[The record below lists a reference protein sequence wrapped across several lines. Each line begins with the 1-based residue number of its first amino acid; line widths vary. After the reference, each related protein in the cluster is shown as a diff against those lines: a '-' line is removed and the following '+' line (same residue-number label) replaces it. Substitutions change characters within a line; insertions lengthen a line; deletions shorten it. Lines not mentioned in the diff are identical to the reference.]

1 MHECVSNFLKESE
14 MSSTVDVG
22 PVLTEYKI
30 SGVHTYL
37 ARWPALVVGALIG
50 LLGLTLAVGGAYLA
64 VLGGSWYY
72 VIAGAAFLA
81 AGYLMIKGKI
91 EGFYTYLGAFVFTCL
106 WTFWEVGLS
115 GWQLIPR
122 LVGPF
127 IFLVLAVLVA
137 PVLDPTSGRHLRKLG
152 SIGAGVFVAAL
163 AVLIPIFNRQPA
175 AVPLPAAHAEAFFE
189 DTAYAP
195 NKGEWSAYGGGQ
207 SAQRY
212 SDLGQITP
220 ANVKELKRAWTF
232 HTGDIPKKYGSE
244 LTPLKIGDAIYG
256 CTSMNKMFALNA
268 ATGEKLWMY
277 DPQVP
282 TEWVPYTAAC
292 RGVTFYRNP
301 NATADQ
307 ACAERIIEGTLDMR
321 LIAVDAKSGQPCQD
335 FGKNG
340 AADLRVGLAQ
350 KDSADGPVTP
360 VTPGTAAITSP
371 PVIVRGVVVTGH
383 QVLDGQR
390 RWAASGVI
398 RGYDAV
404 TGELRF
410 AWDINQPE
418 VTKLPPD
425 GKPYSFGTPNDWA
438 AEVGDEKLGLVYLPM
453 GNSAGDYYTAL
464 RSDEEKKYS
473 SAIVA
478 LDVNTGKPRWVYQT
492 AHNDVWDYDL
502 GSQPTLIEFPTSN
515 GKVPAILVPTKDGDL
530 FVLDRATGKPLHEV
544 DEVAVPRGGAEP
556 DQRTPTQPF
565 SRYAT
570 LRKADL
576 VERDMWGVSPIDQ
589 MICRINFKRASYG
602 GPYTPP
608 ELDRASI
615 EYPGYNGGSDWGS
628 VAVDPHRGVIIA
640 NYNDMPN
647 YDTLVTRQEADSMG
661 LFPFGDPRAAGS
673 HSSAEGAGA
682 MTGTPYGILVN
693 AGWQTPVGVLCT
705 RPPYGGIR
713 AIDLATGK
721 TLWDRPFGSARRN
734 GPFGM
739 PTFIPLEIGTPN
751 NGGPVVTAGGLI
763 FIAAATDD
771 LIKAIDIK
779 TGEILWSDVLPAGGQ
794 ATPMVYEQ
802 NGKEYVVIMAGGHHF
817 MMTPPGDSLI
827 AYALP
832 DAKQTAD

>member
-1 MHECVSNFLKESE
+1 MT
-14 MSSTVDVG
+14 STVHEAPAPTQSWAAG
-22 PVLTEYKI
+22 LQRYLAWSPVLL
-30 SGVHTYL
+30 G
-37 ARWPALVVGALIG
+37 ALVALIG
-50 LLGLTLAVGGAYLA
+50 LILAGGGVYL
-64 VLGGSWYY
+64 VTLGGSPYY
-72 VIAGAAFLA
+72 VLAGAMLLA
-81 AGYLMIKGKI
+81 AGYLLMRRKI
-91 EGFYTYLGAFVFTCL
+91 AGLYVYVGAFAFTAA
-106 WTFWEVGLS
+106 WSFWEVGLS

-127 IFLVLAVLVA
+127 VLLILAILVA
-137 PVLDPTSGRHLRKLG
+137 PALDRTIGRRVWTLG
-152 SIGAGVFVAAL
+152 GAGVGVFLAAL
-163 AVLIPIFNRQPA
+163 AILIPIVDRLPA
-175 AVPLPAAHAEAFFE
+175 PAPLPEARVAASFA
-189 DTAYAP
+189 DPAYAP
-195 NKGEWSAYGGGQ
+195 KTGEWSAYGGGE
-207 SAQRY
+207 SAQRF
-212 SDLGQITP
+212 SGLTQITP
-220 ANVKELKRAWTF
+220 ANVKDLKRVWTF

-244 LTPLKIGDAIYG
+244 LTPLKVGDAIYG
-256 CTSMNKMFALNA
+256 CTPMNKLFALDA
-268 ATGEKLWMY
+268 ASGEKRWMY

-282 TEWVPYTAAC
+282 AAWVPYTAAC

-301 NATADQ
+301 NATAGQ

-335 FGKNG
+335 FGTNG
-340 AADLRVGLAQ
+340 AADLKVGLAQ
-350 KDSADGPVTP
+350 KDSATGTITP
-360 VTPGTAAITSP
+360 VIPGTAAITSA
-371 PVIVRGVVVTGH
+371 PVIVQGVVVSGH

-418 VTKLPPD
+418 VTKLPPE
-425 GKPYSFGTPNDWA
+425 GKPYSLGTPNMWTTA
-438 AEVGDEKLGLVYLPM
+438 VGDEKLGLVYLPM

-473 SAIVA
+473 SALVA

-492 AHNDVWDYDL
+492 VHNDVWDYDL
-502 GSQPTLIEFPTSN
+502 GSQPTLVEFPTAS
-515 GKVPAILVPTKDGDL
+515 GKTPAILLPTKSGDL
-530 FVLDRATGKPLHEV
+530 FVLDRATGKPLHQV
-544 DEVAVPRGGAEP
+544 DEVAVPQGGAEP
-556 DQRTPTQPF
+556 DQRSPTQPF
-565 SRYAT
+565 SRYHT

-576 VERDMWGVSPIDQ
+576 TERDMWGLSPIDQ
-589 MICRINFKRASYG
+589 MICRINFKRARYD
-602 GPYTPP
+602 GPFTPP
-608 ELDRASI
+608 ELGRRSI

-628 VAVDPHRGVIIA
+628 VAVDPQRGVIIA

-647 YDTLVTRQEADSMG
+647 YDMLVTRAESDAMG
-661 LFPFGDPRAAGS
+661 LFPAGDPRGAGS
-673 HSSAEGAGA
+673 ASSAEGAGA
-682 MTGTPYGILVN
+682 QTGTPYGILVN
-693 AGWQTPVGVLCT
+693 AGWQMPTGVLCT

-751 NGGPVVTAGGLI
+751 NGGSVVTAGGLI

-779 TGEILWSDVLPAGGQ
+779 TGEIVWSDVLPAGGQ
-794 ATPMVYEQ
+794 AAPIVYEQ
-802 NGKEYVVIMAGGHHF
+802 DGKEYVVIMAGGHHF
-817 MMTPPGDSLI
+817 MMTPSGDSLI

-832 DAKQTAD
+832 DAK

>member
-1 MHECVSNFLKESE
+1 
-14 MSSTVDVG
+14 MSSILDAG
-22 PVLTEYKI
+22 PTPASHRASAVRR
-30 SGVHTYL
+30 YL
-37 ARWPALVVGALIG
+37 ARPPAVVAGALIG
-50 LLGLTLAVGGAYLA
+50 LMGLILAGGGAYLA

-72 VIAGAAFLA
+72 ILAGALFLG
-81 AGYLMIKGKI
+81 AGYLMIRGRI
-91 EGFYTYLGAFVFTCL
+91 AGLYTYIGAFAFTAV

-127 IFLVLAVLVA
+127 VFLVLAILVA
-137 PVLDPTSGRHLRKLG
+137 PALDQAAGPRVRKLG
-152 SIGAGVFVAAL
+152 FAGVGIFAAVL
-163 AVLIPIFNRQPA
+163 AILIPIFNQQA
-175 AVPLPAAHAEAFFE
+175 APLPLPEARADAFFA
-189 DTAYAP
+189 DPAYSP
-195 NKGEWSAYGGGQ
+195 KKGEWDAYGGGE

-212 SDLGQITP
+212 SELTQITP
-220 ANVKELKRAWTF
+220 ANVKNLKRAWTF

-244 LTPLKIGDAIYG
+244 LTPLKVGNAIYG
-256 CTSMNKMFALNA
+256 CTPMNKLFALNA

-277 DPQVP
+277 DPHVP
-282 TEWVPYTAAC
+282 NEWVPYTAAC

-301 NATADQ
+301 NATAGQ
-307 ACAERIIEGTLDMR
+307 ACAERIIGGTLDMR

-335 FGKNG
+335 FGNNG
-340 AADLRVGLAQ
+340 AADLKVGLAQ
-350 KDSADGPVTP
+350 KDTATGAITP
-360 VTPGTAAITSP
+360 VIPGTAAITSA
-371 PVIVRGVVVTGH
+371 PVIVHGIVVSGH

-425 GKPYSFGTPNDWA
+425 GKPYSLGTPNMWTTG
-438 AEVGDEKLGLVYLPM
+438 VGDEKLGLVYLPM
-453 GNSAGDYYTAL
+453 GNSSGDYYTAL

-478 LDVNTGKPRWVYQT
+478 LDVDTGKPRWVYQT
-492 AHNDVWDYDL
+492 VHNDVWDYDL
-502 GSQPTLIEFPTSN
+502 GSQPTLIEFPTSS
-515 GKVPAILVPTKDGDL
+515 GKVPAILVPTKSGDL
-530 FVLDRATGKPLHEV
+530 FVLDRATGKPLHQV
-544 DEVAVPRGGAEP
+544 DEVAAPGGGAEP
-556 DQRTPTQPF
+556 EQRSPTQPY
-565 SRYAT
+565 SHYHT
-570 LRKADL
+570 LRKPDL
-576 VERDMWGVSPIDQ
+576 VEQDMWGVSPIDQ
-589 MICRINFKRASYG
+589 MICRINFKRARYD
-602 GPYTPP
+602 GPFTPP
-608 ELDRASI
+608 QVGRRSI

-647 YDTLVTRQEADSMG
+647 YDMLVTRNAADAMG
-661 LFPFGDPRAAGS
+661 LFPAGDPRAAGS
-673 HSSAEGAGA
+673 ASSAEGAGA

-693 AGWQTPVGVLCT
+693 AGWQMPTGVLCT

-713 AIDLATGK
+713 AIDLTTGK

-751 NGGPVVTAGGLI
+751 NGGSAVTAGGLI
-763 FIAAATDD
+763 FISAATDD
-771 LIKAIDIK
+771 LIKAIDVK
-779 TGEILWSDVLPAGGQ
+779 TGEIVWSDVLPAGGQ

-817 MMTPPGDSLI
+817 MMTPGGDSLI

-832 DAKQTAD
+832 DAK

>member
-1 MHECVSNFLKESE
+1 AASN
-14 MSSTVDVG
+14 
-22 PVLTEYKI
+22 
-30 SGVHTYL
+30 
-37 ARWPALVVGALIG
+37 
-50 LLGLTLAVGGAYLA
+50 
-64 VLGGSWYY
+64 
-72 VIAGAAFLA
+72 
-81 AGYLMIKGKI
+81 
-91 EGFYTYLGAFVFTCL
+91 
-106 WTFWEVGLS
+106 
-115 GWQLIPR
+115 
-122 LVGPF
+122 
-127 IFLVLAVLVA
+127 
-137 PVLDPTSGRHLRKLG
+137 
-152 SIGAGVFVAAL
+152 
-163 AVLIPIFNRQPA
+163 
-175 AVPLPAAHAEAFFE
+175 PLPQTHANAVFG
-189 DTAYAP
+189 DSAYAP
-195 NKGEWSAYGGGQ
+195 KKGEWNAYGGGQ
-207 SAQRY
+207 GGQRY
-212 SDLGQITP
+212 SDLAQITP
-220 ANVKELKRAWTF
+220 ANVKDLQRVWTF
-232 HTGDIPKKYGSE
+232 HTGDIPNKYGSE
-244 LTPLKIGDAIYG
+244 LTPLKVGDAIYG
-256 CTSMNKMFALNA
+256 CTPMNKLFGLNA

-277 DPQVP
+277 DPQVS
-282 TEWVPYTAAC
+282 TSWVPYTAAC
-292 RGVTFYRNP
+292 RGVAYYENTK
-301 NATADQ
+301 ATGGQ
-307 ACAERIIEGTLDMR
+307 ACAARIIEGTLDMR
-321 LIAVDAKSGQPCQD
+321 LIAVDAKTGQPCQD

-340 AADLRVGLAQ
+340 AADLKVGLAQ
-350 KDSADGPVTP
+350 RDSATGAITP
-360 VTPGTAAITSP
+360 VIPGTAAITSA
-371 PVIVRGVVVTGH
+371 PVIVQGVVVSGH
-383 QVLDGQR
+383 EVLDGQR

-418 VTKLPPD
+418 VTKLPPV
-425 GKPYSFGTPNDWA
+425 GKPYSLGTPNMWTTA
-438 AEVGDEKLGLVYLPM
+438 VGDEKLGLVYLPM
-453 GNSAGDYYTAL
+453 GNSGGDYYTAL

-515 GKVPAILVPTKDGDL
+515 GKVPAILVPTKDGHL
-530 FVLDRATGKPLHEV
+530 CGLDRATGQPLHEV
-544 DEVAVPRGGAEP
+544 DEVAVPGGGAEP

-661 LFPFGDPRAAGS
+661 LFPFGDPRGAGS

-734 GPFGM
+734 GP
-739 PTFIPLEIGTPN
+739 
-751 NGGPVVTAGGLI
+751 
-763 FIAAATDD
+763 
-771 LIKAIDIK
+771 
-779 TGEILWSDVLPAGGQ
+779 
-794 ATPMVYEQ
+794 
-802 NGKEYVVIMAGGHHF
+802 
-817 MMTPPGDSLI
+817 
-827 AYALP
+827 
-832 DAKQTAD
+832 

>member
-1 MHECVSNFLKESE
+1 MPEIQ
-14 MSSTVDVG
+14 
-22 PVLTEYKI
+22 I
-30 SGVHTYL
+30 SKTNV
-37 ARWPALVVGALIG
+37 WPRA
-50 LLGLTLAVGGAYLA
+50 LLGIFVALFGLALAGGGAYLA
-64 VLGGSWYY
+64 ALGGSWYY
-72 VIAGAAFLA
+72 VVVGVMFFA
-81 AGYLMIKGKI
+81 AGYFLIKGRI
-91 EGFYTYLGAFVFTCL
+91 AGLYTCSAAFVFTCV
-106 WTFWEVGLS
+106 WTFWEIGLS

-127 IFLVLAVLVA
+127 ILLVLAILVA
-137 PVLDPTSGRHLRKLG
+137 PTLDQTNGRHARKVGL
-152 SIGAGVFVAAL
+152 IGAAFFVAVL
-163 AVLIPIFNRQPA
+163 AILIPIFNRQLA
-175 AVPLPAAHAEAFFE
+175 ARPLPDAQADASFE
-189 DTAYAP
+189 DPAYAP
-195 NKGEWSAYGGGQ
+195 NKGEWNAYGGGQ

-212 SDLGQITP
+212 SELAQITP
-220 ANVKELKRAWTF
+220 GNVRELKRVWTF

-244 LTPLKIGDAIYG
+244 LTPLKIGDALYG
-256 CTSMNKMFALNA
+256 CTPMNKLFALNA
-268 ATGEKLWMY
+268 ATGEKLWTY

-282 TEWVPYTAAC
+282 LNWVPYTAAC

-301 NATADQ
+301 SAPAGQ

-321 LIAVDAKSGQPCQD
+321 LIAVDIKSGEPCQD
-335 FGKNG
+335 FGNKG
-340 AADLRVGLAQ
+340 AVDLKVGLAQ
-350 KDSADGPVTP
+350 KDSATGAVIPAI
-360 VTPGTAAITSP
+360 PGTAAITSA
-371 PVIVRGVVVTGH
+371 PVIVRGIIVSGH

-425 GKPYSFGTPNDWA
+425 GKPYSLGTPNMWTTA
-438 AEVGDEKLGLVYLPM
+438 VGDEKLGLVYLPM
-453 GNSAGDYYTAL
+453 GNSAGDYYTSL

-473 SAIVA
+473 SALVA
-478 LDVNTGKPRWVYQT
+478 LDVTTGKPRWVFQT

-502 GSQPTLIEFPTSN
+502 GSQPTLIEFPIPS
-515 GKVPAILVPTKDGDL
+515 GKVPAILLPTKSGDI
-530 FVLDRATGKPLHEV
+530 FVLDRASGKPLHKV
-544 DEVAVPRGGAEP
+544 DEVAVPQGGAEP
-556 DQRTPTQPF
+556 DQRSPTQPF
-565 SRYAT
+565 SRYHT
-570 LRKADL
+570 LRKPDL
-576 VERDMWGVSPIDQ
+576 IERDMWGISSIDQ
-589 MICRINFKRASYG
+589 MICRINFKRARYE
-602 GPYTPP
+602 GPFTPP
-608 ELDRASI
+608 ELGRHSI

-647 YDTLVTRQEADSMG
+647 NDVLVTRQEADAMG
-661 LFPFGDPRAAGS
+661 LFPAGDPRAAGS
-673 HSSAEGAGA
+673 ASSAEGAGA
-682 MTGTPYGILVN
+682 QTGTPYGILVN
-693 AGWQTPVGVLCT
+693 AGWQTPTGVLCT

-751 NGGPVVTAGGLI
+751 NGGSVVTAGGLI

-794 ATPMVYEQ
+794 ATPIVYEQ
-802 NGKEYVVIMAGGHHF
+802 GGKEYLVIMAGGHHF

-827 AYALP
+827 AYALAS
-832 DAKQTAD
+832 AK